1 MAKEVR
7 QGRYGKVV
15 KISTRVENILKASYS
30 ARNSDKALLLIY
42 MQKSG
47 MNLSQSQIEVFNK
60 LPAFETI
67 TRVRRVLQEQGK
79 YEPSEQVMEARY
91 QKYQSV
97 KEGIN
102 HEDPEK
108 LLESKG
114 IKVLPFGQ

>member
-1 MAKEVR
+1 M
-7 QGRYGKVV
+7 
-15 KISTRVENILKASYS
+15 KINDRVENILKASYA
-30 ARNSDKALLLIY
+30 ARNSDKDLLLIY

-47 MNLSQSQIEVFNK
+47 MNLTPSQIEVFRK

-91 QKYQSV
+91 KKYQSV
-97 KEGIN
+97 KEGIH

-114 IKVLPFGQ
+114 YKVLPFGA